1 MADNNNSNLSLLEK
15 VDIRN
20 LDACAELFSDDF
32 VWHYFN
38 PKLPELEGDYRG
50 VQELK
55 DFFAKLFQMSKG
67 GFNVNVVD
75 ARCVGDELVVTQTC
89 NRISFEGNTIEF
101 DVVVVW
107 RIVEGKIREA
117 WDIPSVFN
125 VRNIDQSQS

>member
-1 MADNNNSNLSLLEK
+1 MSGQNKSNLSILEK

-50 VQELK
+50 VGELK
-55 DFFAKLFQMSKG
+55 DFFEKLFEMSRG
-67 GFNVNVVD
+67 SFNVTVVD
-75 ARCVGDELVVTQTC
+75 ARCVGDELVITQTC
-89 NRISFEGNTIEF
+89 NRITYGDDTIEF

-125 VRNIDQSQS
+125 VRNVNQGQS